1 MLSHSTKNIKTSISL
16 IVHPFPW
23 QKIFSFFLFTVIFSL
38 SVAFV
43 FPGSPWNLLRSS
55 SFVFE
60 LIRLSIHGPCVV
72 AICFLFYWERTFV
85 NGVTAFILDKPIHR
99 KGPYIFQR
107 SCFLEAFSQE
117 VKILVSMGSMGFI
130 ILKCP
135 PLLNVCK
142 FFVKCHSK
150 CSEEYVPLAFF

>member
-1 MLSHSTKNIKTSISL
+1 MDPVLLPFAFFSIE
-16 IVHPFPW
+16 
-23 QKIFSFFLFTVIFSL
+23 K
-38 SVAFV
+38 
-43 FPGSPWNLLRSS
+43 GLLLMVSQ
-55 SFVFE
+55 
-60 LIRLSIHGPCVV
+60 
-72 AICFLFYWERTFV
+72 
-85 NGVTAFILDKPIHR
+85 FILGKPIHR

-150 CSEEYVPLAFF
+150 CSEEYGPLAF